1 MTNRLAII
9 LGTVIVLSFVI
20 DLAANNGAVTLF
32 LSKRLLELIEWLAF
46 WR

>member
-9 LGTVIVLSFVI
+9 LGLLILGALALDYALFEMRNTMFLARKFFVLL
-20 DLAANNGAVTLF
+20 D
-32 LSKRLLELIEWLAF
+32 WLAF

>member
-9 LGTVIVLSFVI
+9 LGSIIVLSILI
-20 DLAANNGAVTLF
+20 DTIANGGAVTLF

>member
-9 LGTVIVLSFVI
+9 LGLVLI
-20 DLAANNGAVTLF
+20 GGAVADYVLADARALLF
-32 LSKRLLELIEWLAF
+32 LARKLFVLLDWLAF

>member
-9 LGTVIVLSFVI
+9 LGCII
-20 DLAANNGAVTLF
+20 LAALILDQVLNDGAASLF

>member
-9 LGTVIVLSFVI
+9 LGCII
-20 DLAANNGAVTLF
+20 LAALLLDRLLNGGEATLF